1 MGYLRDGED
10 LDQAFIR
17 AKREAIGAAKAE
29 IVATAALIPPTVP
42 GELVF
47 EAYVVQTGG
56 STPLALTSGSLTI
69 GMSYIIDSI
78 AGSDDF
84 TNVGALTNDN
94 NVRFIATGTTP
105 NVWTGESSI
114 SYDSASPICKYI
126 LKNTIGCTGVMYGLK
141 GIYRLHFPS
150 NLISMDKVF
159 VEVGSL
165 QSGNGNIVDWQYG
178 NTEYIDIHTFKNGDH
193 EDDTLNS
200 RIKVVL
206 LP

>member
-10 LDQAFIR
+10 LDQAFAR
-17 AKREAIGAAKAE
+17 VKREAIGAAKAE
-29 IVATAALIPPTVP
+29 IVATAALIPPTIP

-56 STPLALTSGSLTI
+56 STPLTLTSGSLTI

-84 TNVGALTNDN
+84 TNVGALTNDS

-105 NVWTGESSI
+105 NVWTNESSI
-114 SYDSASPICKYI
+114 SYNLASPVCKYI
-126 LKNTIGCTGVMYGLK
+126 LKNTIGCTNVTYGAT
-141 GIYRLHFPS
+141 GIYRLYFPS
-150 NLISMDKVF
+150 NLISIDKVF

-165 QSGNGNIVDWQYG
+165 QSGTGNIVDWQYG
-178 NTEYIDIHTFKNGDH
+178 DTEYIDIHTFKNGNH
-193 EDDTLNS
+193 EDNTLNS